1 MNKNEATLSE
11 VVVTSAYE
19 NKRKRALSPSANLQG
34 KVAGVEVTSAIQ
46 PFPVSEEF
54 TQYME
59 ENLIPVYDSNNERLT
74 GKVVLSFNINKRGR
88 PQDISVLK
96 STCKGCEEQAIRLLA
111 NGPDWAGKKNV
122 QGTVE
127 IKF

>member
-1 MNKNEATLSE
+1 
-11 VVVTSAYE
+11 
-19 NKRKRALSPSANLQG
+19 
-34 KVAGVEVTSAIQ
+34 
-46 PFPVSEEF
+46 
-54 TQYME
+54 ME
-59 ENLIPVYDSNNERLT
+59 ENLIPIYDSNNERLT

-88 PQDISVLK
+88 PEDISVLK

-127 IKF
+127 INF